1 MAKMATFVKYIN
13 AHIVLPPP
21 PCEGRS
27 AGHCRR
33 GGGVA
38 PAVAACNR
46 GTGRPRVTVRRHD
59 DRPPSMAGR
68 VRTKGGES
76 RPDWDTVPCRAHG
89 SYGPGDRKAAMER
102 REAPASFKR
111 GCGLDGK
118 TRCATRCSVPSAC
131 RGGRRGTTAYPAPQR
146 TRAMTLA
153 LLQL

>member
-1 MAKMATFVKYIN
+1 MVGSDA
-13 AHIVLPPP
+13 
-21 PCEGRS
+21 
-27 AGHCRR
+27 
-33 GGGVA
+33 A
-38 PAVAACNR
+38 PAGGDERTPAP
-46 GTGRPRVTVRRHD
+46 GRPRVTVRRHD

-118 TRCATRCSVPSAC
+118 TRCATRCSVPSALEGQGMEVRLPGAVKNTGDDAC
-131 RGGRRGTTAYPAPQR
+131 LAAYFESGLVKDSPR
-146 TRAMTLA
+146 KG
-153 LLQL
+153 